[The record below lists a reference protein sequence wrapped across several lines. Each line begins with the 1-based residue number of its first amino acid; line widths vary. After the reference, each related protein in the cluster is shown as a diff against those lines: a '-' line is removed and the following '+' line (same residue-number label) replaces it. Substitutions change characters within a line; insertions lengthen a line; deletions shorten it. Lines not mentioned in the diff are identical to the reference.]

1 MNSNIQR
8 TYDQVFQD
16 PMTNKL
22 EWNDVRTMFESLGT
36 VEDQPNGNV
45 TVTMSGRSIVF
56 DSPTIADLTSADQV
70 AKIRRLLKGPADS
83 SPNGGP
89 HMVLSINHQEAKIYQ
104 TEMKGST
111 PERVVPHHGLG
122 HTNHVHSNH
131 DYSDHIQKPNHKAYF
146 ETITNL
152 LKDADKILIFGEGS
166 GSSSAMDL
174 YVDALRPKP

>member
-1 MNSNIQR
+1 MLLVLLVKIYGL
-8 TYDQVFQD
+8 T
-16 PMTNKL
+16 
-22 EWNDVRTMFESLGT
+22 
-36 VEDQPNGNV
+36 
-45 TVTMSGRSIVF
+45 
-56 DSPTIADLTSADQV
+56 PTIADLTSADQV

-174 YVDALRPKP
+174 YVAWLSEHHKPLAEKIQAAVKIDQSHMTEGELLARAREIYLH